1 MDGIS
6 EQEQPD
12 FEGVKQQL
20 AEAIDKMDEI
30 KVILDSFVND
40 CHAIGIRSI
49 SNIPFVKT
57 KCSKG

>member
-12 FEGVKQQL
+12 FEGVKQQI

-30 KVILDSFVND
+30 KVNRQHTNGFL
-40 CHAIGIRSI
+40 H
-49 SNIPFVKT
+49 
-57 KCSKG
+57 